1 MRMIKFRAKALV
13 NNEWVYGDLLW
24 RLLLPYGK

>member
-13 NNEWVYGDLLW
+13 NNEWVYGKAECKKAAFV
-24 RLLLPYGK
+24 GK